1 MPKRTFSV
9 RLDEREIE
17 ILKKYA
23 KMKGMTVSE
32 VLRSIIDT
40 FFLLVA
46 TGKTEEIKKLW
57 DDFISNTTIRNNN
70 SSVANK

>member
-1 MPKRTFSV
+1 MPKKTFSI

-23 KMKGMTVSE
+23 KIRGMTVSE

-40 FFLLVA
+40 FFLLVVS
-46 TGKTEEIKKLW
+46 GKTEEIKKLW
-57 DDFISNTTIRNNN
+57 DEFVTNNAIRNNN
-70 SSVANK
+70 SPVINR

>member
-1 MPKRTFSV
+1 MPKRTFSI

-23 KMKGMTVSE
+23 KIRGMTVSE

-40 FFLLVA
+40 FFLLVVS
-46 TGKTEEIKKLW
+46 GKTEEIKKLW
-57 DDFISNTTIRNNN
+57 DEFVTNNAIRNNN
-70 SSVANK
+70 SPVINR

>member
-1 MPKRTFSV
+1 MPKKTFSI

-23 KMKGMTVSE
+23 KMRGMTVSE

-40 FFLLVA
+40 FFLLVVS
-46 TGKTEEIKKLW
+46 GKTEEIKKLW
-57 DDFISNTTIRNNN
+57 DEFVTNNAIRNNN
-70 SSVANK
+70 SPVINR

>member
-1 MPKRTFSV
+1 MPKRTFSI

-40 FFLLVA
+40 FFLLVVS
-46 TGKTEEIKKLW
+46 GKTEEIKKLW
-57 DDFISNTTIRNNN
+57 DEFVTNNAIRNNN
-70 SSVANK
+70 SSATNR

>member
-1 MPKRTFSV
+1 MPKKTFSI

-23 KMKGMTVSE
+23 KMRGMTVSE

-40 FFLLVA
+40 FFLLVVS
-46 TGKTEEIKKLW
+46 GKTEEIKKLW
-57 DDFISNTTIRNNN
+57 DEFVTNNAIRNNN
-70 SSVANK
+70 RLIVNK